1 MIALQ
6 AEVARHLLRSEPDQA
21 DTALGH
27 IRHAGR
33 DVLDELSSLLYVL
46 RQPDDGT
53 HAAHPVT
60 SARVGTAS
68 QRAGNS
74 VEVLLSRYAPWRA
87 ATRESVCTR
96 SGLVVC
102 APDSLKQSRNR
113 RRSAA
118 DWVLMK
124 GDASCDAQ
132 EVCLPGSRCCSS

>member
-74 VEVLLSRYAPWRA
+74 VEVLLSQYAPWHRHA
-87 ATRESVCTR
+87 GISLHAFR
-96 SGLVVC
+96 SGGLRARFPETV
-102 APDSLKQSRNR
+102 AESPS
-113 RRSAA
+113 
-118 DWVLMK
+118 
-124 GDASCDAQ
+124 
-132 EVCLPGSRCCSS
+132 